1 MSSPTPD
8 DLGRPGLS
16 RETAGTGEYA
26 SVEPEPGRRLAVGS
40 RAHRI
45 RASHSYGVVLALII
59 ASFLFAAVAP
69 DGDWS
74 ASVLLLAYAAT
85 LVTALWTSGRARVD
99 SPVSSALAVLAGA
112 AAAAQLL
119 SGRTWLAGAVAL
131 LTGAL
136 IAATIT
142 VVALGVTD
150 QAVVNAQSVQGAIC
164 VYLLLGLLFVF
175 VYGAVA
181 YLGDGPFFAQGM
193 DGNRSERVY
202 FSIVTLAT
210 LGYGDYTPAGDF
222 GRTLAVVEALLGQ
235 LYLVT
240 VVALLVS
247 RVGRGA
253 PAE

>member
-1 MSSPTPD
+1 VSESTQDELGSP
-8 DLGRPGLS
+8 GGS
-16 RETAGTGEYA
+16 RGAGSRAGAFFSE
-26 SVEPEPGRRLAVGS
+26 EPSRRLTVGS
-40 RAHRI
+40 RARRI
-45 RASHSYGVVLALII
+45 RASHSYGVVLALIV

-69 DGDWS
+69 DGDWP

-99 SPVSSALAVLAGA
+99 SPVSFALAVLAVA
-112 AAAAQLL
+112 VAAAQLL
-119 SGRTWLAGAVAL
+119 SGGKWLAGAVAL

-150 QAVVNAQSVQGAIC
+150 QGVVNAQSVQGAIC

-181 YLGDGPFFAQGM
+181 VLGDGPLFALGM
-193 DGNRSERVY
+193 DGSRSERVY
-202 FSIVTLAT
+202 FSFVTLAT
-210 LGYGDYTPAGDF
+210 LGYGDYTLAGDL
-222 GRTLAVVEALLGQ
+222 GRTLAVVEALIGQ

-247 RVGRGA
+247 RIGRA